1 MQFQILVSH
10 SRFYLRI
17 MSNPTFYV
25 VNNAKNKIKKKK
37 KKKKGGGWGGLE

>member
-1 MQFQILVSH
+1 
-10 SRFYLRI
+10 

-37 KKKKGGGWGGLE
+37 KKMGGGVGGFRII